1 MERKIIFTGMLLLV
15 AAAGVSSALVI
26 TTENGNGADAYIG
39 NDSQVSSTSTSGTS
53 AAELRSRYNGGG
65 SRFQCTYLRF
75 DLSDLTNPNFVGAI
89 LQLEATYIKSS
100 TGRRLDVYGLI
111 DESLDNWTE
120 STLCYQ
126 NAPGMLQPASGWNTG
141 DYLLDGA
148 KLVWLGFLMTP
159 GTGGQTP
166 TYPIPF
172 SSNTTDLGTLFSNF
186 LASDT
191 NELVTLVI
199 INSTGTSSINCE
211 DRFASKE
218 HATLTAPALV
228 LVPEPMTLA
237 LAGLG
242 GLIALRRR
250 G

>member
-1 MERKIIFTGMLLLV
+1 MERKLIFLLAVLTLF
-15 AAAGVSSALVI
+15 APLSWALVI
-26 TTENGNGADAYIG
+26 TTEDGNGADAYIG
-39 NDSQVSSTSTSGTS
+39 NDTQVRSTSTAGT
-53 AAELRSRYNGGG
+53 AATDLRSRYNGGG

-75 DLSDLTNPNFVGAI
+75 DLSSMTNETFVGAL

-100 TGRRLDVYGLI
+100 TGRRLDVYGLT
-111 DESLDNWTE
+111 DETLDNWTE

-126 NAPGMLQPASGWNTG
+126 NAPGMLQPASGWDTG
-141 DYLLDGA
+141 DYLLDES
-148 KLVWLGFLMTP
+148 KLQWLGFLMTP

-172 SSNTTDLGTLFSNF
+172 TSNTTDLGAAFSNF

-191 NELVTLVI
+191 NKLVTLVL
-199 INSTGTSSINCE
+199 INSTGTSSVNCE

-218 HATLTAPALV
+218 HAAYTAPALV

-237 LAGLG
+237 LVGLG
-242 GLIALRRR
+242 GLITLRRR

>member
-1 MERKIIFTGMLLLV
+1 MERKIFYLLV
-15 AAAGVSSALVI
+15 MLVLFVPPSWALVI
-26 TTENGNGADAYIG
+26 TTEYGNGADAYIG
-39 NDSQVSSTSTSGTS
+39 NDTQVRSTSTAGT
-53 AAELRSRYNGGG
+53 AATELRSRYNGGG

-75 DLSDLTNPNFVGAI
+75 DLSEMTNETFVGAL

-100 TGRRLDVYGLI
+100 TGRRLDVYGLT
-111 DESLDNWTE
+111 DETLDNWTE

-126 NAPGMLQPASGWNTG
+126 NAPGMLQPPQGWNTG
-141 DYLLDGA
+141 YYLIDET
-148 KLVWLGFLMTP
+148 KLVWLGFLNTP

-166 TYPIPF
+166 TYPITF
-172 SSNTTDLGTLFSNF
+172 SSNTTDLGTAFSNF

-191 NELVTLVI
+191 NKLVTLVI

-218 HATLTAPALV
+218 HATFTAPALV

-237 LAGLG
+237 LVGLG
-242 GLIALRRR
+242 GLISLRRR

>member
-1 MERKIIFTGMLLLV
+1 MERKFTFIVLLLFSL
-15 AAAGVSSALVI
+15 AATSQALTI
-26 TTENGNGADAYIG
+26 TTEYGSGADAYIG
-39 NDSQVSSTSTSGTS
+39 NDSQVSSTSTAGAGAT
-53 AAELRSRYNGGG
+53 ELRARYNGGG

-75 DLSDLTNPNFVGAI
+75 DLSGVTNATFAGAV

-100 TGRRLDVYGLI
+100 TGRRLDVYGLV

-141 DYLLDGA
+141 DYLLDET
-148 KLVWLGFLMTP
+148 KLVWLGFLNTP

-166 TYPIPF
+166 IYPIPF
-172 SSNTTDLGTLFSNF
+172 SSNTTDLGTAFSDF

-191 NELVTLVI
+191 NKLVTLVI
-199 INSTGTSSINCE
+199 INSTGTSSVNCE

-218 HATLTAPALV
+218 HATFTAPSLV
-228 LVPEPMTLA
+228 FVPEPITLA
-237 LAGLG
+237 LVGVG
-242 GLIALRRR
+242 GLISLRRR

>member
-1 MERKIIFTGMLLLV
+1 MERKVLYVLMLLIGL
-15 AAAGVSSALVI
+15 AGISEALVI
-26 TTENGNGADAYIG
+26 TTEYGSGADTYIG
-39 NDSQVSSTSTSGTS
+39 NDTQVRSTSTAGAS

-75 DLSDLTNPNFVGAI
+75 DLSEVSSQTFVGAL
-89 LQLEATYIKSS
+89 LQMEATYIKSS
-100 TGRRLDVYGLI
+100 TGRRLDIYGLV

-120 STLCYQ
+120 SALCYQ
-126 NAPGMLQPASGWNTG
+126 NAPGMLQPESGWDSGN
-141 DYLLDGA
+141 YLLDEN
-148 KLVWLGFLMTP
+148 KLVWLGFLTTP
-159 GTGGQTP
+159 GTGGGTP

-172 SSNTTDLGTLFSNF
+172 SSNTTDLGMLFSNF

-191 NELVTLVI
+191 NKLVTLVI

-211 DRFASKE
+211 DKFASKE
-218 HATLTAPALV
+218 HATYAAPALV
-228 LVPEPMTLA
+228 LIPEPATLV

-242 GLIALRRR
+242 GLISLRRR

>member
-1 MERKIIFTGMLLLV
+1 
-15 AAAGVSSALVI
+15 
-26 TTENGNGADAYIG
+26 
-39 NDSQVSSTSTSGTS
+39 
-53 AAELRSRYNGGG
+53 
-65 SRFQCTYLRF
+65 
-75 DLSDLTNPNFVGAI
+75 
-89 LQLEATYIKSS
+89 
-100 TGRRLDVYGLI
+100 
-111 DESLDNWTE
+111 
-120 STLCYQ
+120 
-126 NAPGMLQPASGWNTG
+126 MLQPASGWDSGN
-141 DYLLDGA
+141 YLLDES
-148 KLVWLGFLMTP
+148 KLVWLGFLSTP

-172 SSNTTDLGTLFSNF
+172 SSNTTDLGTAFSNF

-191 NELVTLVI
+191 NKLVTLVF

-218 HATLTAPALV
+218 HATFTAPALV

-242 GLIALRRR
+242 GLISLRRR

>member
-1 MERKIIFTGMLLLV
+1 MERKVLYVLMLLLIGL
-15 AAAGVSSALVI
+15 AGISEALVI
-26 TTENGNGADAYIG
+26 TTEYGSGADTYIG
-39 NDSQVSSTSTSGTS
+39 NDTQVRSTSTAGAS

-75 DLSDLTNPNFVGAI
+75 DLSEVSSQTFVGAL
-89 LQLEATYIKSS
+89 LQMEATYIKSS
-100 TGRRLDVYGLI
+100 TGRRLDVYGLV

-120 STLCYQ
+120 SALCYQ
-126 NAPGMLQPASGWNTG
+126 NAPGMLQPESGWDSGN
-141 DYLLDGA
+141 YLLDEN
-148 KLVWLGFLMTP
+148 KLVWLGFLTTP
-159 GTGGQTP
+159 GTGGGTP

-172 SSNTTDLGTLFSNF
+172 SSNTTDLGMLFSNF

-191 NELVTLVI
+191 NKLVTLVI

-211 DRFASKE
+211 DKFASKE
-218 HATLTAPALV
+218 HATYAAPALV
-228 LVPEPMTLA
+228 LIPEPATLV

-242 GLIALRRR
+242 GLISLRRR

>member
-1 MERKIIFTGMLLLV
+1 MTNETFDGALL
-15 AAAGVSSALVI
+15 
-26 TTENGNGADAYIG
+26 
-39 NDSQVSSTSTSGTS
+39 QM
-53 AAELRSRYNGGG
+53 
-65 SRFQCTYLRF
+65 
-75 DLSDLTNPNFVGAI
+75 
-89 LQLEATYIKSS
+89 EATYIKSS
-100 TGRRLDVYGLI
+100 TGRQLDVYGLV

-120 STLCYQ
+120 SALCYQ
-126 NAPGMLQPASGWNTG
+126 NAPRNAAAGKWVGQRQL
-141 DYLLDGA
+141 LLDES
-148 KLVWLGFLMTP
+148 KLVWLGFLTTP

-172 SSNTTDLGTLFSNF
+172 SSNTTDLGTAFSNF

-191 NELVTLVI
+191 NKLVTLVF

-218 HATLTAPALV
+218 HATFTAPALV

-242 GLIALRRR
+242 GLISLRRR

>member
-1 MERKIIFTGMLLLV
+1 MERKVFYLLAMLTLFAPL
-15 AAAGVSSALVI
+15 SWALVI
-26 TTENGNGADAYIG
+26 TTEYGNGADAYIG
-39 NDSQVSSTSTSGTS
+39 NDSQVSSTSTAGT
-53 AAELRSRYNGGG
+53 AATELRSRYNGGG

-75 DLSDLTNPNFVGAI
+75 DLSEMTNETFVGAL

-126 NAPGMLQPASGWNTG
+126 NAPGMLQPSQGWNTG
-141 DYLLDGA
+141 YYLLDET
-148 KLVWLGFLMTP
+148 KLQWLGFFNTP

-166 TYPIPF
+166 TYPITF
-172 SSNTTDLGTLFSNF
+172 TSNTTDLGTAFSDF
-186 LASDT
+186 LAADT
-191 NELVTLVI
+191 NKLVTLVI

-218 HATLTAPALV
+218 HATFTAPALV

-237 LAGLG
+237 LVGLG
-242 GLIALRRR
+242 GLISLRRR